1 MNADSDAAAE
11 IPQRWRLPADLHGAG
26 KLRPCPVFAQHVI
39 RHVGHVLLRRSLET
53 PNSRKRLVGLF
64 QQ

>member
-39 RHVGHVLLRRSLET
+39 RHVGHVLLRRSRESWSPALAVR
-53 PNSRKRLVGLF
+53 PF
-64 QQ
+64 H